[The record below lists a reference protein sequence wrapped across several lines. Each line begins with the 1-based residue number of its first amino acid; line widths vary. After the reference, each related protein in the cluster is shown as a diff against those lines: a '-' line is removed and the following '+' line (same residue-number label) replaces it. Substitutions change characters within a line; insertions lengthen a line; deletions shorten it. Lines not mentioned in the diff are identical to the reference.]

1 MWFTKCHPRHNIAA
15 EFFFDGGRYGLQVQA
30 EGQGEGQVMGGI
42 FGGGPSMPAPVAPP
56 PPPSKSDAEVRGE
69 ALLDRQRRA
78 AAKGRQSTILT
89 GATGGEDTG
98 ASQKKALLGE

>member
-1 MWFTKCHPRHNIAA
+1 
-15 EFFFDGGRYGLQVQA
+15 
-30 EGQGEGQVMGGI
+30 MGGI

-56 PPPSKSDAEVRGE
+56 PPPAKSDAEVRSE

-89 GATGGEDTG
+89 GGTGVEDAG
-98 ASQKKALLGE
+98 AAQKKTMLGE